1 MTPCTMIE
9 PAILWLLIQCSTNWV
24 KRTYSV
30 ILHAFDSEIGTA
42 ILEYHA
48 FSSSVRMKRELV
60 PVGTMRS
67 IQELL
72 NDKRC
77 LSVNIVTTVSKQLA
91 DYLRLLHESFL
102 AIDQISETNIYIKV
116 DKTKV
121 LIYLFYTYIKTLYE
135 EYQLCKNHYMK

>member
-1 MTPCTMIE
+1 
-9 PAILWLLIQCSTNWV
+9 
-24 KRTYSV
+24 
-30 ILHAFDSEIGTA
+30 
-42 ILEYHA
+42 
-48 FSSSVRMKRELV
+48 MKRELV

-72 NDKRC
+72 DDKRC

-102 AIDQISETNIYIKV
+102 ALDQINETNIYIKF

-121 LIYLFYTYIKTLYE
+121 LIYLFYIYIKTLYLV
-135 EYQLCKNHYMK
+135 YQLCKNHYMKQTTFCGLSKSLDKYMHILKVKMLSRIGKSYLIQANP